1 MNVISQVAQQHR
13 TTPDEVRKEM
23 AFAIQEGFNNP
34 DPEVQTMWKRLFP
47 DGKQPTPEQFIKVLA
62 GEVKRRR

>member
-1 MNVISQVAQQHR
+1 MKVIAQVAKQHG

-34 DPEVQTMWKRLFP
+34 DPEVQAMWKRFFP
-47 DGKQPTPEQFIKVLA
+47 DGKQPTPEQFIKVIA
-62 GEVKRRR
+62 GEVKRRQ